1 MPPQVPRKKRK
12 KQYYKGKNISSIPE
26 LPPTIPEVPPT
37 IPEVPPYIPELPPSM
52 SISRPPPT
60 RFADV
65 DKARMLSLPQR
76 MPAARY
82 STTDNGAG
90 VFTPRTRARFT
101 PDGRASFTETT
112 KDRRFIASPPPYA
125 SLDQRQRPLVGG
137 QMSNNMQRKTKRRR
151 NKNTNRIRNKYTN
164 RRRNNSI
171 RLH

>member
-1 MPPQVPRKKRK
+1 
-12 KQYYKGKNISSIPE
+12 
-26 LPPTIPEVPPT
+26 LPPSIPEVPPS
-37 IPEVPPYIPELPPSM
+37 IPEVPPYMPEVPPSM
-52 SISRPPPT
+52 SISRQPPP

-65 DKARMLSLPQR
+65 DKARMLSVPQR
-76 MPAARY
+76 MPSPTPSAWY
-82 STTDNGAG
+82 STIDNGAG

-101 PDGRASFTETT
+101 PRGRPSFTETT

-125 SLDQRQRPLVGG
+125 SLEGG

-171 RLH
+171 SLH